1 MANAVPGFVLGRI
14 EGFGMRWVIGWAVLA
29 MLVPQA
35 VDAAPKRPAKAAHKA
50 GAKAKGRKPVAAP
63 KPPPEKPRFLIP
75 KAVVMRP
82 MTPAE
87 ARAHAVWN
95 MRAALNV
102 AALQCQYSR
111 WLKAVPNY
119 NDMLNNHSEEL
130 GDAVKV
136 LRGHFTR
143 YFKKAGP
150 TEFDRFNT
158 RLYSSYVTLDATF
171 NYCDVAGRIGK
182 DVRGMKPG
190 TLYTVAPAAMAD
202 LRAALARI
210 EMTPV
215 LTAQPLNLPPVP
227 LIPPP
232 QD

>member
-1 MANAVPGFVLGRI
+1 
-14 EGFGMRWVIGWAVLA
+14 MRWMMALAVLA
-29 MLVPQA
+29 LAGQSVA
-35 VDAAPKRPAKAAHKA
+35 DAAPKRAGKAATRNAPARK
-50 GAKAKGRKPVAAP
+50 KPVVP
-63 KPPPEKPRFLIP
+63 QPPPEPPRFLIP

-111 WLKAVPNY
+111 WLKTVPNY
-119 NDMLNNHSEEL
+119 NDMLNNHSDEL
-130 GDAVKV
+130 AKTVIT
-136 LRGHFTR
+136 LRGHFVR
-143 YFKKAGP
+143 YFKRGGA

-158 RLYSSYVTLDATF
+158 RLYSSYVTLDATLNF
-171 NYCDVAGRIGK
+171 CDVAGRIGK
-182 DVRGMKPG
+182 DVRGMLPG
-190 TLYTVAPAAMAD
+190 TLWQVAPAAMTD
-202 LRAALARI
+202 LRAALSRI

-215 LTAQPLNLPPVP
+215 LSRPKLDLPPIP
-227 LIPPP
+227 TIPPP